1 MTLSLLDFPDV
12 RKKMD
17 ELILIVLN
25 GETADIKCWCYAHK
39 EYCSRGRESVGK
51 DSTALNLGLLG
62 SPCVVS
68 WLNCFVVLESDFMNP
83 RLIQKWNKKNILYDP
98 RTIHYG
104 ASVLVVR
111 EKV

>member
-1 MTLSLLDFPDV
+1 
-12 RKKMD
+12 MD
-17 ELILIVLN
+17 ELIPIVLN

-51 DSTALNLGLLG
+51 DDTELNLGLLG

-83 RLIQKWNKKNILYDP
+83 RLIQKWNKKISCMIQGLFTMGP
-98 RTIHYG
+98 
-104 ASVLVVR
+104 ASWWRGKKCSSLFGDASQT
-111 EKV
+111 EYI